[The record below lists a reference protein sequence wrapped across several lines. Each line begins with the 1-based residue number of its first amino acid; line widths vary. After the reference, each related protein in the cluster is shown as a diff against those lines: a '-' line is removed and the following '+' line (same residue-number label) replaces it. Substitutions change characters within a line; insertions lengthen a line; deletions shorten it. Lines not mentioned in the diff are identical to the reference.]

1 MAAKKKGRKPAAAK
15 PAKVFRM
22 KPVAPLMIEHR
33 LIERMI
39 AVIKDE
45 LGRINTRNRAEVI
58 FIDTVVDFLRT
69 YADRTHHGKEED
81 ILFRE
86 LALKKISGQHRK
98 TMQELINEHVYAR
111 SVVAKLAAARDRY
124 AAGDAPALKEI
135 VGGLQELSEFYPRH
149 IEKEDRHFFLPV
161 MDYFTRKE
169 MDEMLAEMWEF
180 DRRMIHEKYTRLVEK
195 FESGG

>member
-135 VGGLQELSEFYPRH
+135 VGRLQELSEFYPRH